1 VQAFFTGEEALFV
14 WLWRSSWQAAVLI
27 GLVLLVQWFFRK
39 QLSPAWRYN
48 LWLVVIAS

>member
-1 VQAFFTGEEALFV
+1 MQAFFTGEEALFV